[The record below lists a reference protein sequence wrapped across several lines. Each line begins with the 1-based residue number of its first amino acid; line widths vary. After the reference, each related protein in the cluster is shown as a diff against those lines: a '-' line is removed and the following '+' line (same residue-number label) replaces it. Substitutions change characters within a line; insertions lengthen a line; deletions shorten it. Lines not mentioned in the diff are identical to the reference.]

1 MRRARRLASRLA
13 LAAAIAAGACC
24 CDDGPGPPP
33 RDEPP
38 DPSRVS
44 VLARDLDQPVGLAAD
59 SGGALYVAE
68 RFGDRISRI
77 APSGVTAL
85 ARGIAR
91 PIGLALGIGD
101 TLFATTELGRLYTIA
116 PGGDTSS
123 VAVIESALAGVA
135 RWPSGAIFACDVF
148 GGRVLEIA
156 RDGSSTVRAPDLS
169 YPAGIEI
176 ESVTLDGSFFV
187 SGALAGTVHR
197 LFDHE
202 PSREVYVSAS
212 EPPSAALDVRF
223 HSDELFIAD
232 NVSGTIW
239 KTPDG
244 AMFERYIRNLVSP
257 AAMAF
262 SGDTLYVSSPDED
275 LVYRVLPPAEP
286 Q

>member
-1 MRRARRLASRLA
+1 
-13 LAAAIAAGACC
+13 
-24 CDDGPGPPP
+24 
-33 RDEPP
+33 
-38 DPSRVS
+38 
-44 VLARDLDQPVGLAAD
+44 VLARNLEQPVGLAVD
-59 SGGALYVAE
+59 SGGVLYVAE
-68 RFGDRISRI
+68 RYGDRVSRI
-77 APSGVTAL
+77 APTGVTAY

-91 PIGLALGIGD
+91 PVGLALGIGD

-135 RWPSGAIFACDVF
+135 RWPDGAIFACDVF

-156 RDGSSTVRAPDLS
+156 RDGSFTVRASDLS
-169 YPAGIEI
+169 YPAGLEI
-176 ESVTLDGSFFV
+176 ESLSLNGSFFV
-187 SGALAGTVHR
+187 SGALAGTVDRFTYHG
-197 LFDHE
+197 
-202 PSREVYVSAS
+202 PSRVVYVSAA

-244 AMFERYIRNLVSP
+244 STFERYIRNLVSP
-257 AAMAF
+257 AAMTF

-275 LVYRVLPPAEP
+275 LVYRVLPPPETP
-286 Q
+286 